1 MLIKNAFLI
10 DVTTIEAASRCEKG
24 QQCLEGQPKCAV
36 SADVSAAEAL
46 IVHCEEIGPCAY
58 KTGTY
63 RTGNG
68 MESAV
73 CSCPVRIEF
82 YRRHGV

>member
-1 MLIKNAFLI
+1 MLLKDSFLI
-10 DVTTIEAASRCEKG
+10 DVATIEAASRCEKG
-24 QQCLEGQPKCAV
+24 HKCLDGKPQCSV
-36 SADVSAAEAL
+36 SAELSSAEAL
-46 IVHCEEIGPCAY
+46 VVHCEEIGPCAY

-63 RTGNG
+63 RTEDG
-68 MESAV
+68 MESSI